1 VGAIVGIGAG
11 ALLASP
17 VIALR
22 TSPLA
27 NADTPDLTGG
37 GDGVDGSIS
46 YIDIFPPDAFGP
58 TDPGLADLASVLAIS
73 ADALERWR
81 RWSTVHAGPG
91 RLPAGRPRVAVVG

>member
-17 VIALR
+17 VIALL

-27 NADTPDLTGG
+27 SADTPDLTGG
-37 GDGVDGSIS
+37 GGDVDGSIS

-58 TDPGLADLASVLAIS
+58 TDPDLADLASVLAIWPMARS
-73 ADALERWR
+73 RRCVPRPMWR
-81 RWSTVHAGPG
+81 IW
-91 RLPAGRPRVAVVG
+91 LPA